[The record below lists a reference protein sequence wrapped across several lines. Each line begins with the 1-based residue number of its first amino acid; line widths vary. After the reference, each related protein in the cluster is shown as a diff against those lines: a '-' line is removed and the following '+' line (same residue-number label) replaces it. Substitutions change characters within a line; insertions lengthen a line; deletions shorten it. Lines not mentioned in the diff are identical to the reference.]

1 MRVLSGTQPT
11 GANLH
16 VGNYLGALRQYV
28 DFQDKAEEALYFIA
42 DYHSMTTVR
51 DAELRHAQ
59 SQAVALDYLA
69 AGLDPERALL
79 FRQSDVPQV
88 CELTWILSTVTPMG
102 LLERSHAYKDR
113 IANGQSADH
122 GLFAYPVLMAS
133 DVLIYHA
140 DIVPVG
146 QDQKQ
151 HLEMARDMAQ
161 RFNHA
166 YDTEALKLFEPYIL
180 EDSAVVPGT
189 DGRKMS
195 KSYGNTIRHR
205 LDARRG
211 PEGSGGRRL
220 SAVAPVRGRGRAGRD
235 GRAGEGGW
243 PGLGG
248 CEEGSAGAHPRLL
261 RPHAGAPGRFREAA
275 RRRARHPAAR
285 CGRCS
290 RPGRPGARGLPGGS
304 RARHARLKDRQA
316 PSPRGAGLRAMPAL
330 SRSGL

>member
-11 GANLH
+11 GAHLH
-16 VGNYLGALRQYV
+16 IGNYLGALRQYV
-28 DFQDKAEEALYFIA
+28 EFQDKADEALYFIA

-51 DAELRHAQ
+51 DADLRHAQ

-88 CELTWILSTVTPMG
+88 CELSWILSTVTPMG

-166 YDTEALKLFEPYIL
+166 YDTEALKLFDPYIL

-195 KSYGNTIRHR
+195 KSYGNTIPMFAPQKQLKKSVMGIVTDSTPVEDPKDPNAVVFQLWKLFANANEQAEMAERAQAGGLGWGDVKKDLLAR
-205 LDARRG
+205 LLDYFGPMRERRADFEKRPDDVRDILLRGAAGARA
-211 PEGSGGRRL
+211 L
-220 SAVAPVRGRGRAGRD
+220 AAPVL
-235 GRAGEGGW
+235 EG
-243 PGLGG
+243 
-248 CEEGSAGAHPRLL
+248 C
-261 RPHAGAPGRFREAA
+261 REAA
-275 RRRARHPAAR
+275 GLGTRR
-285 CGRCS
+285 
-290 RPGRPGARGLPGGS
+290 
-304 RARHARLKDRQA
+304 D
-316 PSPRGAGLRAMPAL
+316 
-330 SRSGL
+330 

>member
-28 DFQDKAEEALYFIA
+28 EFQDKADEALYFIA

-51 DAELRHAQ
+51 DADLRHAQ

-88 CELTWILSTVTPMG
+88 CELSWILSTVTPMG

-166 YDTEALKLFEPYIL
+166 YDTEALKLFDPYIL

-195 KSYGNTIRHR
+195 KSYGNTIPMFAPQKQ
-205 LDARRG
+205 LKKSVMGIVTDST
-211 PEGSGGRRL
+211 PVEDPKDPN
-220 SAVAPVRGRGRAGRD
+220 AVVFQLWKLFANANEQAEMAERAQ
-235 GRAGEGGW
+235 AG
-243 PGLGG
+243 GLGWG
-248 CEEGSAGAHPRLL
+248 DVKKDLLARILDYFGPMRERRADFEKRPDDVRDILLRGAAGARALADPVLE
-261 RPHAGAPGRFREAA
+261 GCREAA
-275 RRRARHPAAR
+275 GLGTRR
-285 CGRCS
+285 G
-290 RPGRPGARGLPGGS
+290 
-304 RARHARLKDRQA
+304 
-316 PSPRGAGLRAMPAL
+316 
-330 SRSGL
+330 